1 MSRAF
6 SAAPVPT
13 HLCTT
18 PCLLGLL
25 ALLFLAAHAS
35 SGISMKLV
43 VLLCV
48 QNRSDF
54 WHRRTFIMYHELTTN
69 TSCLLILEQS
79 HLC

>member
-1 MSRAF
+1 
-6 SAAPVPT
+6 
-13 HLCTT
+13 
-18 PCLLGLL
+18 
-25 ALLFLAAHAS
+25 
-35 SGISMKLV
+35 MKLV